1 MSSLVAANALSV
13 GIHAVAPEIGVVVLP
28 MADGGEGTLDLL
40 LAHGFA
46 GHRVEVCGADG
57 EPLTAQIAWDG
68 TTAVVESAC
77 ICGPLPGRPTDAV
90 QATST
95 GVGEAVLAALDLDPA
110 YVVLALGGSSTTDGG
125 VGFLAALGVRFLGR
139 DGGPIAPGAAGL
151 GDIARVDW
159 SGLDPRVLR
168 VGLRVACDVENPLH
182 GPCGTATVFA
192 PQKGASPTEV
202 SLLEAGLRQLAHA
215 VESSPE
221 PPIGAAGAATAATA
235 IGAGA
240 AGGLGYAALVLGAE
254 YVSGAGFAL
263 GVTHGPARLAGSL
276 LAVTGEGSL
285 DAQSLRGKAP
295 RVVAAAA
302 AAAGVPTIAV
312 VGRNLL
318 EESQLREAGIA
329 ACFALLDRDAGC
341 ARSEPRSVRALT
353 AIGEEIGAVLTSTV
367 QRSEWNRDQR
377 DLAARLERRRS
388 GMQVSRSAHP

>member
-1 MSSLVAANALSV
+1 
-13 GIHAVAPEIGVVVLP
+13 
-28 MADGGEGTLDLL
+28 
-40 LAHGFA
+40 
-46 GHRVEVCGADG
+46 
-57 EPLTAQIAWDG
+57 
-68 TTAVVESAC
+68 
-77 ICGPLPGRPTDAV
+77 
-90 QATST
+90 
-95 GVGEAVLAALDLDPA
+95 
-110 YVVLALGGSSTTDGG
+110 
-125 VGFLAALGVRFLGR
+125 
-139 DGGPIAPGAAGL
+139 
-151 GDIARVDW
+151 
-159 SGLDPRVLR
+159 
-168 VGLRVACDVENPLH
+168 VENPLY
-182 GPCGTATVFA
+182 GPCGTAAVFA

-202 SLLEAGLRQLAHA
+202 DLLEAGLRQLAHA

-235 IGAGA
+235 TGAGA

-254 YVSGAGFAL
+254 YVSGAEFAL

-341 ARSEPRSVRALT
+341 ARSEPQSVRALT

-367 QRSEWNRDQR
+367 RRSAWNRDQR